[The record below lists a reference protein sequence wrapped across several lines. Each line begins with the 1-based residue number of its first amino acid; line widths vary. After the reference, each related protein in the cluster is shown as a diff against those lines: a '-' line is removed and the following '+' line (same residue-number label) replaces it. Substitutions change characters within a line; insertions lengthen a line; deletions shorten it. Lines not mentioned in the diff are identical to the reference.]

1 MSTPKKL
8 RVTLV
13 KSVASTKQDHRD
25 TVRGLGLKWT
35 NHAVDVVD
43 TPATRGM
50 INKVGY
56 LLKVVDAN
64 G

>member
-1 MSTPKKL
+1 MADAKKIRVKLFKST
-8 RVTLV
+8 
-13 KSVASTKQDHRD
+13 ASAKESHQA

-35 NHAVDVVD
+35 NHSVEVID

-50 INKVGY
+50 IEKVSY
-56 LLKVVDAN
+56 MVKVV

>member
-1 MSTPKKL
+1 MTAPKKI
-8 RVTLV
+8 RVKLF
-13 KSVASTKQDHRD
+13 KSTASAKESHRA

-35 NHAVDVVD
+35 NHSVEVVD

-50 INKVGY
+50 IDKVSY
-56 LLKVVDAN
+56 MVKVV

>member
-1 MSTPKKL
+1 MTAQKKI
-8 RVTLV
+8 RVQLV
-13 KSVASTKQDHRD
+13 KSTASAKESHRA

-50 INKVGY
+50 IDKVSY
-56 LLKVVDAN
+56 MVKVV

>member
-1 MSTPKKL
+1 MTAAKKIK
-8 RVTLV
+8 VKLV
-13 KSVASTKQDHRD
+13 KSTASAKESHRA

-35 NHAVDVVD
+35 NHSVEVID

-50 INKVGY
+50 IDKVSY
-56 LLKVVDAN
+56 MVKVV

>member
-1 MSTPKKL
+1 MADKKMI
-8 RVTLV
+8 RVKLAHGVNCTRR
-13 KSVASTKQDHRD
+13 DHRA

-35 NHAVDVVD
+35 NHEVEVVD

-50 INKVGY
+50 IAKVSY
-56 LLKVVDAN
+56 LVKVV

>member
-1 MSTPKKL
+1 MTAATKIRVKLFKST
-8 RVTLV
+8 
-13 KSVASTKQDHRD
+13 ASARESHRA

-35 NHAVDVVD
+35 NHSVEVID

-50 INKVGY
+50 IDKVSY
-56 LLKVVDAN
+56 MVKVV

>member
-1 MSTPKKL
+1 MTTPKKL

-13 KSVASTKQDHRD
+13 KSIASTKQDHRD

-35 NHAVDVVD
+35 NHAVDVID
-43 TPATRGM
+43 TPSTRGM

-56 LLKVVDAN
+56 LLKVADVN

>member
-1 MSTPKKL
+1 MAEAKKL

-13 KSVASTKQDHRD
+13 KSIASAKKDHRA

-35 NHAVDVVD
+35 NHSVELVD

-50 INKVGY
+50 IAKVDY
-56 LLKVVDAN
+56 LVKVVEAKA
-64 G
+64 

>member
-1 MSTPKKL
+1 MTRGEEDQGERSSRAPRAAKE
-8 RVTLV
+8 
-13 KSVASTKQDHRD
+13 SHRA

-35 NHAVDVVD
+35 NHTVEVID

-50 INKVGY
+50 INKVSY
-56 LLKVVDAN
+56 LVKVV

>member
-1 MSTPKKL
+1 MAAAKKL

-13 KSVASTKQDHRD
+13 KSVASTKQDHRA

-35 NHAVDVVD
+35 NHSVDVVD

-50 INKVGY
+50 INKVSY
-56 LLKVVDAN
+56 LVKVAEAN
-64 G
+64 A

>member
-1 MSTPKKL
+1 VTAQKKIRVQLFKST
-8 RVTLV
+8 
-13 KSVASTKQDHRD
+13 ASARESHRA
-25 TVRGLGLKWT
+25 TVRGLGLRWT

-50 INKVGY
+50 IDKVSY
-56 LLKVVDAN
+56 MVKVV